1 MRETE
6 KRVSPRL
13 FRSPDGA
20 HLGQL
25 VDGLVAVVDVV
36 LEEGGELVEAE
47 YLERAAGR
55 DLADGRGQELVDVV
69 AVAGLHEDGRVGE
82 ARREDLLR
90 VVVEDE
96 ADALPD
102 VPPRALDRRVAV
114 DVAELAQT
122 EAVVVLRGRIRE
134 AVDVDV

>member
-1 MRETE
+1 MRD
-6 KRVSPRL
+6 VLPY
-13 FRSPDGA
+13 GA

-25 VDGLVAVVDVV
+25 VDGLIAVVHVI
-36 LEEGGELVEAE
+36 LEESGKLIEAE
-47 YLERAAGR
+47 YFERAAGR

-69 AVAGLHEDGRVGE
+69 AVEGLHKDGRVRE

-96 ADALPD
+96 ANALPD
-102 VPPRALDRRVAV
+102 VSPRSLDRGVAV
-114 DVAELAQT
+114 DVAELTET
-122 EAVVVLRGRIRE
+122 EAVVILRGRLRE

>member
-1 MRETE
+1 MSE
-6 KRVSPRL
+6 VLPY
-13 FRSPDGA
+13 GA

-25 VDGLVAVVDVV
+25 IDGLVAVVHVV
-36 LEEGGELVEAE
+36 LEEVGEVVEAE
-47 YLERAAGR
+47 YFERAAGR

-69 AVAGLHEDGRVGE
+69 AVAGLHKYGRVGE

-102 VPPRALDRRVAV
+102 VSSCALDCGVAV
-114 DVAELAQT
+114 HVAELTEA
-122 EAVVVLRGRIRE
+122 EAVVILRGRIRE